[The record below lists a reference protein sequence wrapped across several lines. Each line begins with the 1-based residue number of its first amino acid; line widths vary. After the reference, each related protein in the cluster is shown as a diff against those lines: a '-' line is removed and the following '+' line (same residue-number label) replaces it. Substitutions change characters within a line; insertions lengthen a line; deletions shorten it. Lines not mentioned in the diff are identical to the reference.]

1 MTAEDALSRFFV
13 DQGLFPEGSTAADW
27 IGDRWYRMGGV
38 PVLPLVGKLKQSL
51 ILHDIHHLVTGYDTS
66 WNGELELAGW
76 ELGSGGCH
84 THFFFWFDRIGAF
97 TFGLLLAP
105 RRVWRA
111 LVKFGAPLSQLKET
125 DLTSPGLVFQIG
137 VAPSRID
144 ILTSIDGVQFTEAWK
159 GQLELGIEGI
169 RVHVIGRPHLIAN
182 KKAVGRPQDLAD
194 VARLEGDKP

>member
-66 WNGELELAGW
+66 WSGELELAGW

-84 THFFFWFDRIGAF
+84 THFFFWLDRIGAF
-97 TFGLLLAP
+97 TFGLLTAP
-105 RRVWRA
+105 RRVLRA
-111 LVKFGAPLSQLKET
+111 FRAGWYARNLYRLDAYRVLRM
-125 DLTSPGLVFQIG
+125 DV
-137 VAPSRID
+137 D
-144 ILTSIDGVQFTEAWK
+144 
-159 GQLELGIEGI
+159 ELREY
-169 RVHVIGRPHLIAN
+169 IA
-182 KKAVGRPQDLAD
+182 
-194 VARLEGDKP
+194 